1 MMVFLWLGNM
11 ENSTAKV
18 NDEFTSKK
26 KSKLEGETFV
36 KQLKVTNSTYTKSCV
51 IEYNDSTDSVDFTF
65 KP

>member
-1 MMVFLWLGNM
+1 MKSSYIGNM

>member
-1 MMVFLWLGNM
+1 MKNSYIANM

-51 IEYNDSTDSVDFTF
+51 IEYNDTTDSIDFSF

>member
-1 MMVFLWLGNM
+1 MKNSYIANM

-36 KQLKVTNSTYTKSCV
+36 KQLKVTNPTYTKSCV
-51 IEYNDSTDSVDFTF
+51 IEYNDTTDSIDFTF